1 MFKTVAT
8 RSALGGPVARLAVDI
23 DGIEDTTSENAL
35 EAFIDGDYP
44 QVLRGCLKSL
54 IWTPSD

>member
-1 MFKTVAT
+1 VFKTVAT

-44 QVLRGCLKSL
+44 RFLEGV
-54 IWTPSD
+54 